1 MTRHTPSS
9 SYSSHGLGI
18 DLTEFKRAWRIV
30 VLATLGL
37 AINSNSSMLYAY
49 GAMMVPLQQT
59 FDWARA
65 DLQSAVSFMFMGSVV
80 ASQIVGWLNLRFGMR
95 RVTLISLC
103 GLSLTFIAMTRM
115 GPSIMT
121 LYLSFFLM
129 SLASMGTM
137 HVTWTHLVNL
147 WFEHNR
153 GLALALVLSGTG
165 LAAML
170 IPSAVSAVITRW
182 NWQAAFWLLAALP
195 VTLVLPLVLA
205 WMKEP
210 VRTPVITSARTP
222 GHDAAPQRP
231 VAGLSLREGVRSL
244 RFWLLNIALSM
255 VVACVVTLVTNGV
268 PLLRDKGLEA
278 VDAARIFG
286 SFGLSLILGR
296 VVVGYLVDRLWA
308 PGVAAVALS
317 LPALGCLLLGTSG
330 SSDTLWLVA
339 GVMLVGVGAG
349 AEFDLAAFLVSR
361 YFGMRDYGR
370 LFGIHLGLIT
380 LASTLAPWLFGQL
393 YRSTGTYQS
402 TLMVCGPLFLTGAL
416 ALLALGR
423 YPVFDRNAP
432 SVQSPHSR

>member
-1 MTRHTPSS
+1 MTHHTAAGSEAPHS
-9 SYSSHGLGI
+9 LGI
-18 DLTEFKRAWRIV
+18 DLTEFRRAWRIV
-30 VLATLGL
+30 VLATVGL

-49 GAMMVPLQQT
+49 GAMMVPLQKT
-59 FDWARA
+59 FDWTRA

-80 ASQIVGWLNLRFGMR
+80 ASQIVGWLNLRFGMK
-95 RVTLISLC
+95 RVSVISLC
-103 GLSLTFIAMTRM
+103 ALSLTFIAMTRM
-115 GPSIMT
+115 GPSIVT
-121 LYLSFFLM
+121 LYVSFFLM
-129 SLASMGTM
+129 SVASMGTM

-147 WFEHNR
+147 WFERNR

-170 IPSAVSAVITRW
+170 VPSAVSAVITRW
-182 NWQAAFWLLAALP
+182 NWQAAFWLLAILP
-195 VTLVLPLVLA
+195 VGLVLPLVLV

-210 VRTPVITSARTP
+210 ARSASIGATGTVPTTIR
-222 GHDAAPQRP
+222 
-231 VAGLSLREGVRSL
+231 AGVSLREGIRTP

-278 VDAARIFG
+278 TDAARIFG

-317 LPALGCLLLGTSG
+317 LPAVGCLLLATSG
-330 SSDTLWLVA
+330 ANDTAWLVTA
-339 GVMLVGVGAG
+339 VMLVGVGAG

-380 LASTLAPWLFGQL
+380 LASTIAPWLFGQL
-393 YRSTGTYQS
+393 YRSTGSYQA
-402 TLMVCGPLFLTGAL
+402 TLTVCGTLFLTGGL

-423 YPVFDRNAP
+423 YPAFRASTSSASTQP
-432 SVQSPHSR
+432 S

>member
-1 MTRHTPSS
+1 MTQHTSS
-9 SYSSHGLGI
+9 SSQGPRGLGI

-65 DLQSAVSFMFMGSVV
+65 DLQSAVSFMFLGSVV
-80 ASQIVGWLNLRFGMR
+80 ASQIVGWLNLRFGMKC
-95 RVTLISLC
+95 VTVISLC
-103 GLSLTFIAMTRM
+103 VLSLTFMGMTRM
-115 GPSIMT
+115 GPSIVT

-129 SLASMGTM
+129 SMASMGTM

-195 VTLVLPLVLA
+195 VTLMLPLVLA

-210 VRTPVITSARTP
+210 ARAP
-222 GHDAAPQRP
+222 ARVGGQQAPAAEPA
-231 VAGLSLREGVRSL
+231 AGVSLREGVRNP
-244 RFWLLNIALSM
+244 RFWLLNIALSL

-330 SSDTLWLVA
+330 ADDTAWLVA
-339 GVMLVGVGAG
+339 GVMLVGIGAG

-393 YRSTGTYQS
+393 YRSTGTYQA
-402 TLMVCGPLFLTGAL
+402 TLMVCGPLFLTGGL

-423 YPVFDRNAP
+423 YPTFDRSASSAP
-432 SVQSPHSR
+432 THSD

>member
-1 MTRHTPSS
+1 MTQNTSS
-9 SYSSHGLGI
+9 SSHGQRGLGI
-18 DLTEFKRAWRIV
+18 DLTEFKNAWRIV

-65 DLQSAVSFMFMGSVV
+65 DLQAAVSFMFLGSVV
-80 ASQIVGWLNLRFGMR
+80 ASQIVGWLNLRFGMK
-95 RVTLISLC
+95 RVTVISLC
-103 GLSLTFIAMTRM
+103 ALSLTFIAMTRM
-115 GPSIMT
+115 GPSIVT

-129 SLASMGTM
+129 SMASMGTM

-153 GLALALVLSGTG
+153 GLALAIVLSGTG

-182 NWQAAFWLLAALP
+182 EWQAAFWLLAALP
-195 VTLVLPLVLA
+195 VAFVLPLVLA

-210 VRTPVITSARTP
+210 VSATAVR
-222 GHDAAPQRP
+222 
-231 VAGLSLREGVRSL
+231 AGELQSPASEPATGASLREGVRNP

-255 VVACVVTLVTNGV
+255 IVACVVTLVTNGV

-296 VVVGYLVDRLWA
+296 VVVGYLVDRFWA

-330 SSDTLWLVA
+330 ADDTAWLVA
-339 GVMLVGVGAG
+339 GVMLVGIGAG
-349 AEFDLAAFLVSR
+349 AEFDVAAFLVSR

-393 YRSTGTYQS
+393 YRSTGSYQAM
-402 TLMVCGPLFLTGAL
+402 LMVCGPIFLAGGL

-423 YPVFDRNAP
+423 YPSFDRSASAAP
-432 SVQSPHSR
+432 PHSS

>member
-1 MTRHTPSS
+1 MTPHPPHG
-9 SYSSHGLGI
+9 SHAPRGLGI
-18 DLTEFKRAWRIV
+18 DLTEFKNAWRIV

-37 AINSNSSMLYAY
+37 AVNSNSSMLYAY

-65 DLQSAVSFMFMGSVV
+65 DLQSAVSFMFLGSVV
-80 ASQIVGWLNLRFGMR
+80 ASQIVGWLNMRFGMK
-95 RVTLISLC
+95 RVTIISLC
-103 GLSLTFIAMTRM
+103 ALSLSFIAMTRM
-115 GPSIMT
+115 GPSIVT

-129 SLASMGTM
+129 SMASMGTM

-170 IPSAVSAVITRW
+170 IPSAVSSVITRW

-195 VTLVLPLVLA
+195 VVLVLPLVLA

-210 VRTPVITSARTP
+210 ARAAVRVGGPQAP
-222 GHDAAPQRP
+222 AAAPA
-231 VAGLSLREGVRSL
+231 AGVSLREGVRNP

-255 VVACVVTLVTNGV
+255 IVACVVTLVTNGV

-330 SSDTLWLVA
+330 AGDTAWLVA
-339 GVMLVGVGAG
+339 GVMLVGIGAG

-393 YRSTGTYQS
+393 YRSTGSYQA
-402 TLMVCGPLFLTGAL
+402 TLMVCGPLFLAGGL

-423 YPVFDRNAP
+423 YPTFDRSATAAP
-432 SVQSPHSR
+432 THSS

>member
-1 MTRHTPSS
+1 MTPHTPHG
-9 SYSSHGLGI
+9 SHAPRGLGI
-18 DLTEFKRAWRIV
+18 DLTEFKNAWRIV

-65 DLQSAVSFMFMGSVV
+65 DLQSAVSFMFLGSVV
-80 ASQIVGWLNLRFGMR
+80 ASQIVGWLNMRFGMK
-95 RVTLISLC
+95 RVTIISLC
-103 GLSLTFIAMTRM
+103 ALSLSFIAMTRM
-115 GPSIMT
+115 GPSIVT

-129 SLASMGTM
+129 SMASMGTM

-182 NWQAAFWLLAALP
+182 NWQAAFWLLSALP
-195 VTLVLPLVLA
+195 VMLVLPLVLA

-210 VRTPVITSARTP
+210 ARAAVRVGGLQAPA
-222 GHDAAPQRP
+222 AAPA
-231 VAGLSLREGVRSL
+231 AGVSLREGVRNP

-255 VVACVVTLVTNGV
+255 IVACVVTLVTNGV

-330 SSDTLWLVA
+330 AGDTAWLVA
-339 GVMLVGVGAG
+339 GVMLVGIGAG

-393 YRSTGTYQS
+393 YRSTGSYQA
-402 TLMVCGPLFLTGAL
+402 TLMVCGPLFLAGGL

-423 YPVFDRNAP
+423 YPTFDRSATAAP
-432 SVQSPHSR
+432 THSS

>member
-1 MTRHTPSS
+1 MTPHPPHG
-9 SYSSHGLGI
+9 SHAPRGLGI
-18 DLTEFKRAWRIV
+18 DLTEFKNAWRIV

-37 AINSNSSMLYAY
+37 AVNSNSSMLYAY

-65 DLQSAVSFMFMGSVV
+65 DLQSAVSFMFLGSVV
-80 ASQIVGWLNLRFGMR
+80 ASQIVGWLNMRFGMK
-95 RVTLISLC
+95 RVTIISLC
-103 GLSLTFIAMTRM
+103 ALSLSFIAMTRM
-115 GPSIMT
+115 GPSILT

-129 SLASMGTM
+129 SMASMGTM

-170 IPSAVSAVITRW
+170 IPSAVSSVITRW

-195 VTLVLPLVLA
+195 VVLVLPLVLA

-210 VRTPVITSARTP
+210 ARAAVRVGGPQAP
-222 GHDAAPQRP
+222 AAAPA
-231 VAGLSLREGVRSL
+231 AGVSLREGVRNP

-255 VVACVVTLVTNGV
+255 IVACVVTLVTNGV

-330 SSDTLWLVA
+330 AGDTAWLVA
-339 GVMLVGVGAG
+339 GVMLVGIGAG

-393 YRSTGTYQS
+393 YRSTGSYQA
-402 TLMVCGPLFLTGAL
+402 TLMVCGPLFLAGGL

-423 YPVFDRNAP
+423 YPTFDRSATAAP
-432 SVQSPHSR
+432 THSS

>member
-1 MTRHTPSS
+1 MTQHLSRGSHTPR
-9 SYSSHGLGI
+9 GLGI
-18 DLTEFKRAWRIV
+18 DLTEFKNAWRIV
-30 VLATLGL
+30 LLATLGL

-65 DLQSAVSFMFMGSVV
+65 DLQSAVSFMFLGSVV
-80 ASQIVGWLNLRFGMR
+80 ASQIVGWLNLRFGMK
-95 RVTLISLC
+95 RVTVISLC
-103 GLSLTFIAMTRM
+103 MLSLTFIAMTRM
-115 GPSIMT
+115 GPSIVT

-129 SLASMGTM
+129 SMASMGTM

-170 IPSAVSAVITRW
+170 IPSAVSTVITRW
-182 NWQAAFWLLAALP
+182 NWQAAFWLLATLP
-195 VTLVLPLVLA
+195 VALVLPLVLA

-210 VRTPVITSARTP
+210 ASAPIRDRNQPAPSTAPVT
-222 GHDAAPQRP
+222 GF
-231 VAGLSLREGVRSL
+231 SLREGVRNP

-255 VVACVVTLVTNGV
+255 IVACVVTLVTNGV

-286 SFGLSLILGR
+286 SFGVSLILGR

-330 SSDTLWLVA
+330 ANDTAWLVA
-339 GVMLVGVGAG
+339 GVMLVGIGAG

-393 YRSTGTYQS
+393 YRSTGTYQA
-402 TLMVCGPLFLTGAL
+402 TLMVCGPMFLVGGL
-416 ALLALGR
+416 VLLALGR
-423 YPVFDRNAP
+423 YPTFDRHATSDLSH
-432 SVQSPHSR
+432 SV

>member
-1 MTRHTPSS
+1 MTQPPPRGTKVSRN
-9 SYSSHGLGI
+9 LGI
-18 DLTEFKRAWRIV
+18 DTTEFKNAWRIV

-49 GAMMVPLQQT
+49 GAMMLPLQQT
-59 FDWARA
+59 FEWTRA
-65 DLQSAVSFMFMGSVV
+65 DLQSAVSFMFLGSVV
-80 ASQIVGWLNLRFGMR
+80 ASQIVGWLNMRFGMK
-95 RVTLISLC
+95 RVTVISLC
-103 GLSLTFIAMTRM
+103 ALSLSFMAMTQM
-115 GPSIMT
+115 GPSIVT

-153 GLALALVLSGTG
+153 GLALAMVLSGTG

-170 IPSAVSAVITRW
+170 IPTWVSTVITRW

-195 VTLVLPLVLA
+195 VALVLPLVLA
-205 WMKEP
+205 WMKVP
-210 VRTPVITSARTP
+210 ARTALRM
-222 GHDAAPQRP
+222 DSLLALSAAP
-231 VAGLSLREGVRSL
+231 VVGTSLRDGVRNP

-255 VVACVVTLVTNGV
+255 IVACVVTLVTNGV

-278 VDAARIFG
+278 TEAARIFG

-308 PGVAAVALS
+308 PGVAAIALS
-317 LPALGCLLLGTSG
+317 LPALGCLLLGSSG
-330 SSDTLWLVA
+330 AADSARLVT
-339 GVMLVGVGAG
+339 GVMLVGIGAG

-393 YRSTGTYQS
+393 YRSTGSYQA
-402 TLMVCGPLFLTGAL
+402 TLMVCGPIFLVGGL
-416 ALLALGR
+416 SLLALGP
-423 YPVFDRNAP
+423 YPIFSRNLAP
-432 SVQSPHSR
+432 TPSNSN

>member
-1 MTRHTPSS
+1 MTQHNSS
-9 SYSSHGLGI
+9 SSHGPRGLGI
-18 DLTEFKRAWRIV
+18 DPTEFKRAWRIV
-30 VLATLGL
+30 ILATLGL

-65 DLQSAVSFMFMGSVV
+65 DLQSAVSFMFLGSVV
-80 ASQIVGWLNLRFGMR
+80 ASQIVGWLNLRFGMK
-95 RVTLISLC
+95 RVTVISLC
-103 GLSLTFIAMTRM
+103 VLSLTFIAMTRM
-115 GPSIMT
+115 GPSIVT

-129 SLASMGTM
+129 SMASMGTM

-153 GLALALVLSGTG
+153 GLALAIVLSGTG

-210 VRTPVITSARTP
+210 ARTP
-222 GHDAAPQRP
+222 ARATSQQASSSEL
-231 VAGLSLREGVRSL
+231 VAGVSLREGVRNP

-255 VVACVVTLVTNGV
+255 IVACVVTLVTNGV
-268 PLLRDKGLEA
+268 PLLQDKGLEA

-296 VVVGYLVDRLWA
+296 VIVGYLVDRFWA

-317 LPALGCLLLGTSG
+317 LPALGCLLLGIG
-330 SSDTLWLVA
+330 SADDTIWLIA
-339 GVMLVGVGAG
+339 GVMLVGIGAG
-349 AEFDLAAFLVSR
+349 AEFDVAAFLVSR
-361 YFGMRDYGR
+361 YFGMREYGR

-393 YRSTGTYQS
+393 YRSTGTYQA
-402 TLMVCGPLFLTGAL
+402 TLMICGPVFLIGGL
-416 ALLALGR
+416 SLLALGR
-423 YPVFDRNAP
+423 YPIFDRSTSAAP
-432 SVQSPHSR
+432 THSG

>member
-1 MTRHTPSS
+1 MTQHNSS
-9 SYSSHGLGI
+9 SSHGPRGLGI

-59 FDWARA
+59 FDWTRA
-65 DLQSAVSFMFMGSVV
+65 DLQSAVSFMFLGSVV
-80 ASQIVGWLNLRFGMR
+80 ASQIVGWLNLRFGMK
-95 RVTLISLC
+95 RVTVISLC
-103 GLSLTFIAMTRM
+103 VLSLTFMGMTRM
-115 GPSIMT
+115 GPSIVT

-129 SLASMGTM
+129 SMASMGTM

-210 VRTPVITSARTP
+210 TRAPARTP
-222 GHDAAPQRP
+222 SKQASSSEW
-231 VAGLSLREGVRSL
+231 VAGVSLREGVRNP

-330 SSDTLWLVA
+330 ADDTILLVV
-339 GVMLVGVGAG
+339 GVMLVGIGAG

-393 YRSTGTYQS
+393 YRSTGTYQA
-402 TLMVCGPLFLTGAL
+402 TLMVCGPLFLTGGL
-416 ALLALGR
+416 ALLVLGR
-423 YPVFDRNAP
+423 YPTFDHSTAP
-432 SVQSPHSR
+432 APTHSD

>member
-1 MTRHTPSS
+1 MTPHPPHG
-9 SYSSHGLGI
+9 SHAPRGLGI
-18 DLTEFKRAWRIV
+18 DLTEFKNAWRIV

-65 DLQSAVSFMFMGSVV
+65 DLQSAVSFMFLGSVV
-80 ASQIVGWLNLRFGMR
+80 ASQIVGWLNMRFGMK
-95 RVTLISLC
+95 RVTIISLC
-103 GLSLTFIAMTRM
+103 ALSLSFIAMTRM
-115 GPSIMT
+115 GPSIVT

-170 IPSAVSAVITRW
+170 IPSAVSSVITRW

-195 VTLVLPLVLA
+195 VVLVLPLALA

-210 VRTPVITSARTP
+210 ARAAVRVGGPQAP
-222 GHDAAPQRP
+222 AAAPA
-231 VAGLSLREGVRSL
+231 AGVSLREGVRNP

-255 VVACVVTLVTNGV
+255 IVACVVTLVTNGV

-330 SSDTLWLVA
+330 AGDTAWLVA
-339 GVMLVGVGAG
+339 GVMLVGIGAG

-393 YRSTGTYQS
+393 YRSTGSYQA
-402 TLMVCGPLFLTGAL
+402 TLMVCGPLFLAGGL

-423 YPVFDRNAP
+423 YPTFDRSATAAP
-432 SVQSPHSR
+432 THSS

>member
-1 MTRHTPSS
+1 MTQQTHASS
-9 SYSSHGLGI
+9 SPAQHKLGI
-18 DLTEFKRAWRIV
+18 DMTEFKRAWRIV
-30 VLATLGL
+30 LLATLGL

-65 DLQSAVSFMFMGSVV
+65 DLQSAVSFMFLGSVV
-80 ASQIVGWLNLRFGMR
+80 ASQIVGWLNMRYGMK
-95 RVTLISLC
+95 RVTVISLC
-103 GLSLTFIAMTRM
+103 VLSLTFIGMTRM
-115 GPSIMT
+115 GPSIVT

-129 SLASMGTM
+129 SIASMGTM

-147 WFEHNR
+147 WFERNR

-195 VTLVLPLVLA
+195 VALVLPLVLV
-205 WMKEP
+205 WMKVPDLAKE
-210 VRTPVITSARTP
+210 RIDSQQTITTEL
-222 GHDAAPQRP
+222 
-231 VAGLSLREGVRSL
+231 VAGVSFREGLRNP

-255 VVACVVTLVTNGV
+255 IVACVVTLVTNSV
-268 PLLRDKGLEA
+268 PLLRDKGLSA

-317 LPALGCLLLGTSG
+317 LPALGCLLLGTSSG
-330 SSDTLWLVA
+330 GDTIWLVA
-339 GVMLVGVGAG
+339 GVMLVGIGAG

-380 LASTLAPWLFGQL
+380 LASTLAPWLFAQL
-393 YRSTGTYQS
+393 YRSTGSYQA
-402 TLMVCGPLFLTGAL
+402 TLMVCGPVFLIGAL
-416 ALLALGR
+416 VLLALGR
-423 YPVFDRNAP
+423 YPTFDRR
-432 SVQSPHSR
+432 SVSTTTHQD

>member
-1 MTRHTPSS
+1 MTPHPSNGS
-9 SYSSHGLGI
+9 HAPHGLSI
-18 DLTEFKRAWRIV
+18 DLTEFKNAWRIV

-65 DLQSAVSFMFMGSVV
+65 DLQSAVSFMFLGSVV
-80 ASQIVGWLNLRFGMR
+80 ASQIVGWLNMRFGMK
-95 RVTLISLC
+95 RVTIISLC
-103 GLSLTFIAMTRM
+103 ALSLSFIAMTHM
-115 GPSIMT
+115 GPSIIT

-153 GLALALVLSGTG
+153 GLALAMVLSGTG

-195 VTLVLPLVLA
+195 VALVLPLVLA

-210 VRTPVITSARTP
+210 TSAAIRGVGP
-222 GHDAAPQRP
+222 EAPP
-231 VAGLSLREGVRSL
+231 VAPALGVSLREGLSNP
-244 RFWLLNIALSM
+244 RFWLLNIALLM
-255 VVACVVTLVTNGV
+255 IVACVVTLVTNGV

-286 SFGLSLILGR
+286 SFGLSLIIGR

-317 LPALGCLLLGTSG
+317 LPALGCLLLSTSG
-330 SSDTLWLVA
+330 AGDTVWLIA
-339 GVMLVGVGAG
+339 GVMLIGIGAG
-349 AEFDLAAFLVSR
+349 AEFDVAAFLVSR

-393 YRSTGTYQS
+393 YRSTGSYQA
-402 TLMVCGPLFLTGAL
+402 TLMVCGPIFLAGGL

-423 YPVFDRNAP
+423 YPTFDRSASAAP
-432 SVQSPHSR
+432 LHSS

>member
-1 MTRHTPSS
+1 MTPNLHQSGHS
-9 SYSSHGLGI
+9 KLSLGI
-18 DLTEFKRAWRIV
+18 DLTEFKTAWRIV
-30 VLATLGL
+30 ILATFGL

-65 DLQSAVSFMFMGSVV
+65 DLQSAVSFMFLGSVV
-80 ASQIVGWLNLRFGMR
+80 ASQIVGWLNIRFGMK
-95 RVTLISLC
+95 RVTVISLC
-103 GLSLTFIAMTRM
+103 TLSLTFVGMTHL
-115 GPSIMT
+115 GPSIET

-129 SLASMGTM
+129 SIASMGTM

-147 WFEHNR
+147 WFEKNR
-153 GLALALVLSGTG
+153 GLALAMVLSGTG

-170 IPSAVSAVITRW
+170 IPTAVSTMIIRW

-210 VRTPVITSARTP
+210 TLVIVEMNGEHKTSPEPLKGISLSEGLRTP
-222 GHDAAPQRP
+222 
-231 VAGLSLREGVRSL
+231 

-255 VVACVVTLVTNGV
+255 IVASVVTLVTNGV

-296 VVVGYLVDRLWA
+296 IVVGYLVDRLWA
-308 PGVAAVALS
+308 PGVAAIALS
-317 LPALGCLLLGTSG
+317 LPALGCLLLGTVDA
-330 SSDTLWLVA
+330 SDTVWLVA
-339 GVMLVGVGAG
+339 GVMLVGIGAG

-361 YFGMRDYGR
+361 YFGLRDYGR

-380 LASTLAPWLFGQL
+380 LASTISPWLFGQL
-393 YRSTGTYQS
+393 YRSTGTYQT
-402 TLMVCGPLFLTGAL
+402 TLMVCGPLFISGGL
-416 ALLALGR
+416 ALLAMGK
-423 YPVFDRNAP
+423 YPNFENDRMPPVSHN
-432 SVQSPHSR
+432 

>member
-1 MTRHTPSS
+1 MTQPPPTHSHTPHS
-9 SYSSHGLGI
+9 LGI
-18 DLTEFKRAWRIV
+18 DLSEFKSAWRIV
-30 VLATLGL
+30 ILATLGL

-65 DLQSAVSFMFMGSVV
+65 DLQSAVSFMFLGSVV
-80 ASQIVGWLNLRFGMR
+80 ASQIVGWLNLRFGMK
-95 RVTLISLC
+95 RVTVLSLC
-103 GLSLTFIAMTRM
+103 MLSLAFIAMTHL
-115 GPSIMT
+115 GPSIVT
-121 LYLSFFLM
+121 LYLGFFLM

-147 WFEHNR
+147 WFERNR

-170 IPSAVSAVITRW
+170 IPSAVSTVISRW

-195 VTLVLPLVLA
+195 MLLVLPLVLA

-210 VRTPVITSARTP
+210 ARAPARKHSESASS
-222 GHDAAPQRP
+222 
-231 VAGLSLREGVRSL
+231 AGPLVTGASLREGVRQP

-278 VDAARIFG
+278 GDAARIFG

-296 VVVGYLVDRLWA
+296 VIVGYLVDRLWA
-308 PGVAAVALS
+308 PGVAAAALG
-317 LPALGCLLLGTSG
+317 LPALGCLLLGISG
-330 SSDTLWLVA
+330 ANDTGWLVL
-339 GVMLVGVGAG
+339 GVMLVGIGAG

-393 YRSTGTYQS
+393 FRSTGSYQA
-402 TLMVCGPLFLTGAL
+402 TLWVCGPMFLFGGL
-416 ALLALGR
+416 ALLSLGR
-423 YPVFDRNAP
+423 YPIFEGKTAP
-432 SVQSPHSR
+432 DQTI

>member
-1 MTRHTPSS
+1 MTPHPPHG
-9 SYSSHGLGI
+9 SHAPRGLGI
-18 DLTEFKRAWRIV
+18 DLTEFKNAWRIV

-65 DLQSAVSFMFMGSVV
+65 DLQSAVSFMFLGSVV
-80 ASQIVGWLNLRFGMR
+80 ASQIVGWLNMRFGMK
-95 RVTLISLC
+95 RVTIISLC
-103 GLSLTFIAMTRM
+103 ALSLSFIAMTRM
-115 GPSIMT
+115 GPSIVT

-170 IPSAVSAVITRW
+170 IPSAVSSVITRW

-195 VTLVLPLVLA
+195 VVLVLPLVLA

-210 VRTPVITSARTP
+210 ARAAVRVGGSQAPA
-222 GHDAAPQRP
+222 AAPA
-231 VAGLSLREGVRSL
+231 AGVSLREGVRNP

-255 VVACVVTLVTNGV
+255 IVACVVTLVTNGV

-317 LPALGCLLLGTSG
+317 LPALGCLLLGSSG
-330 SSDTLWLVA
+330 AGDTAWLVA
-339 GVMLVGVGAG
+339 GVMLVGIGAG

-393 YRSTGTYQS
+393 YRSTGSYQA
-402 TLMVCGPLFLTGAL
+402 TLMVCGPLFLAGGL

-423 YPVFDRNAP
+423 YPTFDRSATAAP
-432 SVQSPHSR
+432 THSS

>member
-1 MTRHTPSS
+1 MTQNLHQSGHS
-9 SYSSHGLGI
+9 KLSLGI
-18 DLTEFKRAWRIV
+18 DLTEFKTAWRIV
-30 VLATLGL
+30 ILATFGL

-65 DLQSAVSFMFMGSVV
+65 DLQSAVSFMFLGSVV
-80 ASQIVGWLNLRFGMR
+80 ASQIVGWLNIRFGMK
-95 RVTLISLC
+95 RVTVISLC
-103 GLSLTFIAMTRM
+103 TLSLTFVGMTHL
-115 GPSIMT
+115 GPSIET

-129 SLASMGTM
+129 SIASMGTM

-147 WFEHNR
+147 WFEKNR
-153 GLALALVLSGTG
+153 GLALAMVLSGTG

-170 IPSAVSAVITRW
+170 IPTAVSTMIIRW

-210 VRTPVITSARTP
+210 TLVIVEMNGEHKTSPEPLKGISLSEGLRTP
-222 GHDAAPQRP
+222 
-231 VAGLSLREGVRSL
+231 

-255 VVACVVTLVTNGV
+255 IVASVVTLVTNGV

-296 VVVGYLVDRLWA
+296 IVVGYLVDRLWA
-308 PGVAAVALS
+308 PGVAAIALS
-317 LPALGCLLLGTSG
+317 LPALGCLLLGTVDA
-330 SSDTLWLVA
+330 SDTVWLVA
-339 GVMLVGVGAG
+339 GVMLVGIGAG

-361 YFGMRDYGR
+361 YFGLRDYGR

-380 LASTLAPWLFGQL
+380 LASTISPWLFGQL
-393 YRSTGTYQS
+393 YRSTGTYQT
-402 TLMVCGPLFLTGAL
+402 TLMVCGPLFISGGL
-416 ALLALGR
+416 ALLAMGK
-423 YPVFDRNAP
+423 YPNFENDRMPPVSHN
-432 SVQSPHSR
+432 

>member
-1 MTRHTPSS
+1 MTPHPPHG
-9 SYSSHGLGI
+9 SHAPRGLGI
-18 DLTEFKRAWRIV
+18 DLTEFKNAWRIV

-65 DLQSAVSFMFMGSVV
+65 DLQSAVSFMFLGSVV
-80 ASQIVGWLNLRFGMR
+80 ASQIVGWLNMRFGMK
-95 RVTLISLC
+95 RVTIISLC
-103 GLSLTFIAMTRM
+103 ALSLSFIAMTRM
-115 GPSIMT
+115 GPSIVT

-129 SLASMGTM
+129 SMASMGTM

-170 IPSAVSAVITRW
+170 IPSAVSSVITRW

-195 VTLVLPLVLA
+195 VVLVLPLVLA

-210 VRTPVITSARTP
+210 ARAAVRVGGPQAP
-222 GHDAAPQRP
+222 AAAPA
-231 VAGLSLREGVRSL
+231 AGVSLREGVRNP

-255 VVACVVTLVTNGV
+255 IVACVVTLVTNGV

-330 SSDTLWLVA
+330 AGDTAWLVA
-339 GVMLVGVGAG
+339 GVMLVGIGAG

-393 YRSTGTYQS
+393 YRSTGSYQA
-402 TLMVCGPLFLTGAL
+402 TLMVCGPLFLAGGL

-423 YPVFDRNAP
+423 YPTFDRSATAAP
-432 SVQSPHSR
+432 THSS

>member
-1 MTRHTPSS
+1 
-9 SYSSHGLGI
+9 
-18 DLTEFKRAWRIV
+18 
-30 VLATLGL
+30 
-37 AINSNSSMLYAY
+37 MLYAY

-65 DLQSAVSFMFMGSVV
+65 DLQSAVSFMFLGSVV
-80 ASQIVGWLNLRFGMR
+80 ASQIVGWLNMRFGMK
-95 RVTLISLC
+95 RVTIISLC
-103 GLSLTFIAMTRM
+103 ALSLSFIAMTRM
-115 GPSIMT
+115 GPSIVT

-170 IPSAVSAVITRW
+170 IPSAVSSVITRW

-195 VTLVLPLVLA
+195 VVLVLPLALA

-210 VRTPVITSARTP
+210 ARAAVRVGGPQAP
-222 GHDAAPQRP
+222 AAAPA
-231 VAGLSLREGVRSL
+231 AGVSLREGVRNP

-255 VVACVVTLVTNGV
+255 IVACVVTLVTNGV

-330 SSDTLWLVA
+330 AGDTAWLVA
-339 GVMLVGVGAG
+339 GVMLVGIGAG

-393 YRSTGTYQS
+393 YRSTGSYQA
-402 TLMVCGPLFLTGAL
+402 TLMVCGPLFLAGGL

-423 YPVFDRNAP
+423 YPTFDRSATAAP
-432 SVQSPHSR
+432 THSS

>member
-1 MTRHTPSS
+1 MTQHHPQSAHS
-9 SYSSHGLGI
+9 QHNLGI
-18 DLTEFKRAWRIV
+18 DLTEFKNAWRIV
-30 VLATLGL
+30 ILATFGL

-65 DLQSAVSFMFMGSVV
+65 DLQSAVSFMFLGSVV
-80 ASQIVGWLNLRFGMR
+80 ASQIVGWLNIRFGMK
-95 RVTLISLC
+95 RVTVISLC
-103 GLSLTFIAMTRM
+103 MLSLTFLGMTHL
-115 GPSIMT
+115 GPSIGT

-129 SLASMGTM
+129 SMASMGTM
-137 HVTWTHLVNL
+137 HVTWTHLVSL
-147 WFEHNR
+147 WFEKNR
-153 GLALALVLSGTG
+153 GLALAIVLSGTG

-170 IPSAVSAVITRW
+170 IPTAVSAMITQW

-195 VTLVLPLVLA
+195 VALVLPLVLA

-210 VRTPVITSARTP
+210 ALAIVEVSGEHTGSPEP
-222 GHDAAPQRP
+222 L
-231 VAGLSLREGVRSL
+231 AGISLREGLRTP
-244 RFWLLNIALSM
+244 RFWLLNIVLSM
-255 VVACVVTLVTNGV
+255 IVACVVTLVTNGV

-317 LPALGCLLLGTSG
+317 LPALGCLLLGTVDA
-330 SSDTLWLVA
+330 SDTVWLVA
-339 GVMLVGVGAG
+339 GVMLVGIGAG
-349 AEFDLAAFLVSR
+349 AEFDLAAFLVSK
-361 YFGMRDYGR
+361 YFGLRDYGR

-393 YRSTGTYQS
+393 YRSTGTYQA
-402 TLMVCGPLFLTGAL
+402 TLMVCGPLFITGGLVLLTM
-416 ALLALGR
+416 GR
-423 YPVFDRNAP
+423 YPNFENNNTPLV
-432 SVQSPHSR
+432 SHHSD

>member
-1 MTRHTPSS
+1 MTPHPP
-9 SYSSHGLGI
+9 YGSHAPRGLGI
-18 DLTEFKRAWRIV
+18 DLTEFKNAWRIV

-37 AINSNSSMLYAY
+37 AVNSNSSMLYAY

-65 DLQSAVSFMFMGSVV
+65 DLQSAVSFMFLGSVV
-80 ASQIVGWLNLRFGMR
+80 ASQIVGWLNMRFGMK
-95 RVTLISLC
+95 RVTIISLC
-103 GLSLTFIAMTRM
+103 ALSLSFIAMTRM
-115 GPSIMT
+115 GPSIVT

-129 SLASMGTM
+129 SMASMGTM

-170 IPSAVSAVITRW
+170 IPSAVSSVITRW

-195 VTLVLPLVLA
+195 VVLVLPLVLA

-210 VRTPVITSARTP
+210 ARAAVRVGSPQAP
-222 GHDAAPQRP
+222 AAAPA
-231 VAGLSLREGVRSL
+231 AGVSLREGVRNP

-255 VVACVVTLVTNGV
+255 IVACVVTLVTNGV

-330 SSDTLWLVA
+330 AGDTAWLVA
-339 GVMLVGVGAG
+339 GVMLVGIGAG

-393 YRSTGTYQS
+393 YRSTGSYQA
-402 TLMVCGPLFLTGAL
+402 TLMVCGPLFLAGGL

-423 YPVFDRNAP
+423 YPTFDRSATAAP
-432 SVQSPHSR
+432 THSR

>member
-1 MTRHTPSS
+1 MTPHPPHG
-9 SYSSHGLGI
+9 SHAPRGLGI
-18 DLTEFKRAWRIV
+18 DLTEFKNAWRIV

-65 DLQSAVSFMFMGSVV
+65 DLQSAVSFMFLGSVV
-80 ASQIVGWLNLRFGMR
+80 ASQIVGWLNMRFGMK
-95 RVTLISLC
+95 RVTIISLC
-103 GLSLTFIAMTRM
+103 ALSLSFIAMTRM
-115 GPSIMT
+115 GPSILT

-129 SLASMGTM
+129 SMASMGTM

-170 IPSAVSAVITRW
+170 IPSAVSSVITRW

-195 VTLVLPLVLA
+195 VVLVLPLVLA

-210 VRTPVITSARTP
+210 ARAAVRVGGPQAP
-222 GHDAAPQRP
+222 AAAPA
-231 VAGLSLREGVRSL
+231 AGVSLREGVRNP

-255 VVACVVTLVTNGV
+255 IVACVVTLVTNGV

-330 SSDTLWLVA
+330 AGDTAWLVA
-339 GVMLVGVGAG
+339 GVMLVGIGAG

-393 YRSTGTYQS
+393 YRSTGSYQA
-402 TLMVCGPLFLTGAL
+402 TLMVCGPLFLAGGL

-423 YPVFDRNAP
+423 YPTFDRSATAAP
-432 SVQSPHSR
+432 THSS

>member
-1 MTRHTPSS
+1 MTPHPPHG
-9 SYSSHGLGI
+9 SHAPRGLGI
-18 DLTEFKRAWRIV
+18 DLTEFKNAWRIV

-59 FDWARA
+59 FYWARA
-65 DLQSAVSFMFMGSVV
+65 DLQSAVSFMFLGSVV
-80 ASQIVGWLNLRFGMR
+80 ASQIVGWLNMRFGMK
-95 RVTLISLC
+95 RVTIISLC
-103 GLSLTFIAMTRM
+103 ALSLSFIAMTRM
-115 GPSIMT
+115 GPSIVT

-129 SLASMGTM
+129 SMASMGTM

-170 IPSAVSAVITRW
+170 IPSAVSSVITRW

-195 VTLVLPLVLA
+195 VVLVLPLVLA

-210 VRTPVITSARTP
+210 ARAAVRVGGPQAP
-222 GHDAAPQRP
+222 AAAPA
-231 VAGLSLREGVRSL
+231 AGVSLREGVRNP

-255 VVACVVTLVTNGV
+255 IVACVVTLVTNGV

-330 SSDTLWLVA
+330 AGDTAWLVA
-339 GVMLVGVGAG
+339 GVMLVGIGAG

-393 YRSTGTYQS
+393 YRSTGSYQA
-402 TLMVCGPLFLTGAL
+402 TLMVCGPLFLAGGL

-423 YPVFDRNAP
+423 YPTFDRSATAAP
-432 SVQSPHSR
+432 THSS

>member
-1 MTRHTPSS
+1 MTSPPPHGTHAPR
-9 SYSSHGLGI
+9 GLGI
-18 DLTEFKRAWRIV
+18 DLTEFKNAWRIV

-65 DLQSAVSFMFMGSVV
+65 DLQSAVSFMFLGSVV
-80 ASQIVGWLNLRFGMR
+80 ASQIVGWLNMRFGMK
-95 RVTLISLC
+95 RVTIISLC
-103 GLSLTFIAMTRM
+103 ALSLSFIAMTHM
-115 GPSIMT
+115 GPSIVT

-170 IPSAVSAVITRW
+170 IPSAVSSVITRW

-210 VRTPVITSARTP
+210 ARTSVRTPNQQASSVL
-222 GHDAAPQRP
+222 
-231 VAGLSLREGVRSL
+231 VAGLSLREGVRSP
-244 RFWLLNIALSM
+244 RFWILNIALSM
-255 VVACVVTLVTNGV
+255 IVACVVTLVTNGV
-268 PLLRDKGLEA
+268 PLLRDKGLGA

-330 SSDTLWLVA
+330 ANDTIWLVV
-339 GVMLVGVGAG
+339 GVMLVGIGAG

-393 YRSTGTYQS
+393 YRSTGTYQA
-402 TLMVCGPLFLTGAL
+402 TLMVCGPMFLTGGL

-423 YPVFDRNAP
+423 YPTFDRSTSSAP
-432 SVQSPHSR
+432 THSD

>member
-1 MTRHTPSS
+1 MTR
-9 SYSSHGLGI
+9 L
-18 DLTEFKRAWRIV
+18 
-30 VLATLGL
+30 
-37 AINSNSSMLYAY
+37 
-49 GAMMVPLQQT
+49 
-59 FDWARA
+59 
-65 DLQSAVSFMFMGSVV
+65 
-80 ASQIVGWLNLRFGMR
+80 
-95 RVTLISLC
+95 
-103 GLSLTFIAMTRM
+103 
-115 GPSIMT
+115 GPSIVT
-121 LYLSFFLM
+121 LYLGFFLM
-129 SLASMGTM
+129 SMASMGTM

-147 WFEHNR
+147 WFERNR

-170 IPSAVSAVITRW
+170 IPSAVSAVISQW

-195 VTLVLPLVLA
+195 MILVLPLVLA

-210 VRTPVITSARTP
+210 ARAPARKHSESASSAGAVITGA
-222 GHDAAPQRP
+222 
-231 VAGLSLREGVRSL
+231 SLREGLRNP

-278 VDAARIFG
+278 GDAARIFG

-308 PGVAAVALS
+308 PGVAAVALG
-317 LPALGCLLLGTSG
+317 LPALGCLLLGISG
-330 SSDTLWLVA
+330 ANDTGWLVL
-339 GVMLVGVGAG
+339 GVMLVGIGAG

-393 YRSTGTYQS
+393 YRSTGSYQA
-402 TLMVCGPLFLTGAL
+402 TLWVCGPMFLFGGL
-416 ALLALGR
+416 ALLSLGR
-423 YPVFDRNAP
+423 YPIFERKTAP
-432 SVQSPHSR
+432 DQTL

>member
-1 MTRHTPSS
+1 MTQPLPTSSHTA
-9 SYSSHGLGI
+9 HGLGI
-18 DLTEFKRAWRIV
+18 DLTEFKSAWRIV
-30 VLATLGL
+30 ILATLGL

-65 DLQSAVSFMFMGSVV
+65 DLQSAVSFMFLGSVV
-80 ASQIVGWLNLRFGMR
+80 ASQIVGWLNLRFGMK
-95 RVTLISLC
+95 RVTVISLC
-103 GLSLTFIAMTRM
+103 MLSLAFIAMTRL
-115 GPSIMT
+115 GPSIVT
-121 LYLSFFLM
+121 LYLGFFLM
-129 SLASMGTM
+129 SMASMGTM

-147 WFEHNR
+147 WFERNR

-170 IPSAVSAVITRW
+170 IPSAVSAVISQW

-195 VTLVLPLVLA
+195 MILVLPLVLA

-210 VRTPVITSARTP
+210 ARAPARKHSESASSAGAVITGA
-222 GHDAAPQRP
+222 
-231 VAGLSLREGVRSL
+231 SLREGVRNP

-268 PLLRDKGLEA
+268 PLLRDKGLVA
-278 VDAARIFG
+278 GDAARIFG

-308 PGVAAVALS
+308 PGVAAVALG
-317 LPALGCLLLGTSG
+317 LPALGCLLLGISG
-330 SSDTLWLVA
+330 ANDTGWLVL
-339 GVMLVGVGAG
+339 GVMLVGIGAG

-393 YRSTGTYQS
+393 YRSTGSYQA
-402 TLMVCGPLFLTGAL
+402 TLWVCGPMFLFGGL
-416 ALLALGR
+416 ALLSLGR
-423 YPVFDRNAP
+423 YPIFERKTAAD
-432 SVQSPHSR
+432 QTL

>member
-1 MTRHTPSS
+1 MTQNLHQSGHS
-9 SYSSHGLGI
+9 KLSLGI
-18 DLTEFKRAWRIV
+18 DLTEFKTAWRIV
-30 VLATLGL
+30 ILATFGL

-65 DLQSAVSFMFMGSVV
+65 DLQSAVSFMFLGSVV
-80 ASQIVGWLNLRFGMR
+80 ASQIVGWLNIRFGMK
-95 RVTLISLC
+95 RVTVISLC
-103 GLSLTFIAMTRM
+103 TLSLTFVGMTHL
-115 GPSIMT
+115 GPSIET

-129 SLASMGTM
+129 SIASMGTM

-147 WFEHNR
+147 WFEKNR
-153 GLALALVLSGTG
+153 GLALAMVLSGTG

-170 IPSAVSAVITRW
+170 IPTAVSTMIIRW

-210 VRTPVITSARTP
+210 TLVIVEMSGEHKTSPEPLKGISLSEGLRTP
-222 GHDAAPQRP
+222 
-231 VAGLSLREGVRSL
+231 

-255 VVACVVTLVTNGV
+255 IVACVVTLVTNGV

-296 VVVGYLVDRLWA
+296 IVVGYLVDRLWA
-308 PGVAAVALS
+308 PGVAAIALS
-317 LPALGCLLLGTSG
+317 LPALGCLLLGTVDA
-330 SSDTLWLVA
+330 SDTVWLVA
-339 GVMLVGVGAG
+339 GVMLVGIGAG

-361 YFGMRDYGR
+361 YFGLRDYGR

-380 LASTLAPWLFGQL
+380 LASTISPWLFGQL
-393 YRSTGTYQS
+393 YRSTGTYQT
-402 TLMVCGPLFLTGAL
+402 TLMVCGPLFISGGL
-416 ALLALGR
+416 ALLAMGK
-423 YPVFDRNAP
+423 YPNFENDRMPPVSHN
-432 SVQSPHSR
+432 